1 MSCDTHQIDSGC
13 CVLGRRLSHANAF
26 LPAWGGS
33 WGGDVTAINGVCL
46 LLLEGM
52 EWGSDFRDGFG
63 RDELLLFV
71 PVVME
76 L

>member
-1 MSCDTHQIDSGC
+1 MLTPS
-13 CVLGRRLSHANAF
+13 F
-26 LPAWGGS
+26 PAWGGS
-33 WGGDVTAINGVCL
+33 CGGDAAAISGVCL

-52 EWGSDFRDGFG
+52 EWESDFRDGFG
-63 RDELLLFV
+63 RDEVLLFV

>member
-1 MSCDTHQIDSGC
+1 MLIPS
-13 CVLGRRLSHANAF
+13 F
-26 LPAWGGS
+26 PAWGGNC
-33 WGGDVTAINGVCL
+33 GDATAINSVCL

-63 RDELLLFV
+63 RDEVLLFV

>member
-13 CVLGRRLSHANAF
+13 CVLRRRRVFHAF
-26 LPAWGGS
+26 FPAWGGS
-33 WGGDVTAINGVCL
+33 CGGDATAIDGVCL

-52 EWGSDFRDGFG
+52 EWGSDFRDEFG
-63 RDELLLFV
+63 RDEVLLFV

>member
-1 MSCDTHQIDSGC
+1 MLIPS
-13 CVLGRRLSHANAF
+13 F
-26 LPAWGGS
+26 PAWGGS
-33 WGGDVTAINGVCL
+33 CGGDGTAINGVCL

-63 RDELLLFV
+63 RDEVLLFV

>member
-1 MSCDTHQIDSGC
+1 MENCGED
-13 CVLGRRLSHANAF
+13 A
-26 LPAWGGS
+26 
-33 WGGDVTAINGVCL
+33 TAIDGVCL

-52 EWGSDFRDGFG
+52 EWGSDFSDRFG

>member
-1 MSCDTHQIDSGC
+1 MLTPS
-13 CVLGRRLSHANAF
+13 F
-26 LPAWGGS
+26 PAWGGS
-33 WGGDVTAINGVCL
+33 CGGDAAAINGVCL

-52 EWGSDFRDGFG
+52 EWESDFRDGFG
-63 RDELLLFV
+63 RDEVLLFV